1 MMILVMLQLNWGGN
15 DVEHVKST
23 LGASCDD
30 DAEGDYDG
38 GDVKHV
44 DDTGED
50 DGDDDDVSDI
60 KHDDDDDAVDG
71 GERHLDTVMGAA
83 GEATENTLSGMG
95 GQQLVDTIV
104 MIVNIDFVKIKGQ

>member
-1 MMILVMLQLNWGGN
+1 M
-15 DVEHVKST
+15 
-23 LGASCDD
+23 GACDD

-50 DGDDDDVSDI
+50 DGDDDDVSDV
-60 KHDDDDDAVDG
+60 KHDDDDAVGG

-95 GQQLVDTIV
+95 GQ
-104 MIVNIDFVKIKGQ
+104 